1 MVLSIKKPAGSQPS
15 GSQGA
20 KIPPGDDSPLDLI
33 GDFIEVKKKFPKQF
47 RRIIFCNAIA
57 KPIPSNYHIVLANLR
72 VKIKKIFTPK
82 VTPQKTSG
90 LKVLSISQ
98 Y

>member
-1 MVLSIKKPAGSQPS
+1 M
-15 GSQGA
+15 
-20 KIPPGDDSPLDLI
+20 PPRDDSLI
-33 GDFIEVKKKFPKQF
+33 RVIGNFLKVKRKFPKLFCQ
-47 RRIIFCNAIA
+47 IMFCNAIA

-90 LKVLSISQ
+90 LKTLSISQ
-98 Y
+98 H